1 MDLFI
6 FILLILKVLLD
17 FLPNNEYGK
26 QWLTLLVVMLTKCNN
41 KWLGLNNKIIPIYK
55 MIKDYL

>member
-6 FILLILKVLLD
+6 FILLILKVHFSLLD

-26 QWLTLLVVMLTKCNN
+26 Q
-41 KWLGLNNKIIPIYK
+41 
-55 MIKDYL
+55 